1 MKTKRVV
8 EGGAGTFAGLVARQS
23 APVMLAVALLG
34 ATALACK
41 SGNGGQENGAPAD
54 PGPAVAQGADVV
66 RYAGMEV
73 GDSGQAGIRQAV
85 QARRAADWNS
95 TTIATLYPG
104 TVVTRV
110 ARYGNYNLIAWTGSA
125 GAQQGWVDSNVA
137 FSTVRY
143 DGGTGLQPPTV
154 FGATPINQP
163 PGVIVPTQPV
173 VPTQPPP
180 VATTPPPVATTPPPV
195 ATTPPK
201 PTATAVP
208 PKPTATAVPPKPG
221 FKPPK
226 LN

>member
-8 EGGAGTFAGLVARQS
+8 GGGAGTFAGLVARQS

-34 ATALACK
+34 ATTLACK
-41 SGNGGQENGAPAD
+41 SGNGGQENGTPAD
-54 PGPAVAQGADVV
+54 PGPAIGQGADVV

-73 GDSGQAGIRQAV
+73 GDCGQAGIRQAV

-95 TTIATLYPG
+95 TTVATLYPG

-110 ARYGNYNLIAWTGSA
+110 ARYGNYNLVAWTGSA

-137 FSTVRY
+137 FSTTRW
-143 DGGTGLQPPTV
+143 DGGTGIQPPTV
-154 FGATPINQP
+154 FGATPVNQP
-163 PGVIVPTQPV
+163 PGVVVPQPGVVVPPQPV
-173 VPTQPPP
+173 VTAPPP
-180 VATTPPPVATTPPPV
+180 VATTPPI

-201 PTATAVP
+201 PTATVVP
-208 PKPTATAVPPKPG
+208 PKPTATPPKTG

>member
-1 MKTKRVV
+1 M
-8 EGGAGTFAGLVARQS
+8 ARQS
-23 APVMLAVALLG
+23 VPLALAMALLG
-34 ATALACK
+34 ATTMSCK
-41 SGNGGQENGAPAD
+41 LGSSGNENGAPAD

-73 GDSGQAGIRQAV
+73 GDSGQAGIRQPV

-95 TTIATLYPG
+95 TTVATLYPG

-110 ARYGNYNLIAWTGSA
+110 ARYGNYNLVAWTGSA

-137 FSTVRY
+137 FATTRLL
-143 DGGTGLQPPTV
+143 DAGLAPPTV
-154 FGATPINQP
+154 FGAATVVPP
-163 PGVIVPTQPV
+163 PGVVTAPPPV
-173 VPTQPPP
+173 VTAPPPVVTAPPP
-180 VATTPPPVATTPPPV
+180 VATAPPPV

-201 PTATAVP
+201 PTATVAP
-208 PKPTATAVPPKPG
+208 PKPTATAPRTG

>member
-1 MKTKRVV
+1 MKTKRVGV
-8 EGGAGTFAGLVARQS
+8 GGAAAFAGRMARKS
-23 APVMLAVALLG
+23 VPLMLTVALLG

-41 SGNGGQENGAPAD
+41 SGNGGQDGTPAD

-73 GDSGQAGIRQAV
+73 GDSGQSGIRQAV
-85 QARRAADWNS
+85 QARRAADWSS
-95 TTIATLYPG
+95 TTVATLYPG

-110 ARYGNYNLIAWTGSA
+110 ARYGNYNLVAWTGSA

-137 FSTVRY
+137 FSTTRIL
-143 DGGTGLQPPTV
+143 DAGLAPPTV

-163 PGVIVPTQPV
+163 PVVTAPPPV
-173 VPTQPPP
+173 VTAPPPVATAPP
-180 VATTPPPVATTPPPV
+180 VATTPPT

-201 PTATAVP
+201 PTATVAP
-208 PKPTATAVPPKPG
+208 PKPTATAPRTG

>member
-1 MKTKRVV
+1 MKTKRVFG
-8 EGGAGTFAGLVARQS
+8 GGAAALASTIARRS
-23 APVMLAVALLG
+23 GPAVLAVALLG

-41 SGNGGQENGAPAD
+41 SGNGGQENGTPAD

-66 RYAGMEV
+66 RYSGMEV

-95 TTIATLYPG
+95 TTVATLYPG

-110 ARYGNYNLIAWTGSA
+110 ARYGNYNLVAWTGSA

-137 FSTVRY
+137 FATVRY
-143 DGGTGLQPPTV
+143 DGGVGIQPPTV
-154 FGATPINQP
+154 FGATPVNQP
-163 PGVIVPTQPV
+163 PGVVVPPQPV
-173 VPTQPPP
+173 VTAPPPVVTAPPP
-180 VATTPPPVATTPPPV
+180 VATAPPV

-201 PTATAVP
+201 PTATVVG
-208 PKPTATAVPPKPG
+208 PKPTATPPKSG